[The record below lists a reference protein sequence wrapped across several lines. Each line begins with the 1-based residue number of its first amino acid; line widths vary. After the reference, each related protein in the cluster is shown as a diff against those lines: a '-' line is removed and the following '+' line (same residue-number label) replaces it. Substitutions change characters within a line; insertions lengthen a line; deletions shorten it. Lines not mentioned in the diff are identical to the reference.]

1 MQSTYRTSA
10 LPHLAFV
17 AACLLLAAYLPAWQK
32 LWFVAESGHYGGGT
46 VWVWLLLL
54 GLYRRWRPALAL
66 TCAYLLLQ
74 LLVAGYI
81 LFYNSTTGGPILGFS
96 LTSSLNLVG
105 LLMLRFSGAI
115 QRYLGSKPH
124 DLLAH

>member
-1 MQSTYRTSA
+1 MQPTYRTSA
-10 LPHLAFV
+10 PPQLAFV

-81 LFYNSTTGGPILGFS
+81 LFYNSTTGGPILGFA
-96 LTSSLNLVG
+96 LTGSLNLVG
-105 LLMLRFSGAI
+105 LLTLHFSGVI
-115 QRYLGSKPH
+115 QRYLGSRPH